1 MITRERLKRMLEVLK
16 KRQPDLTVVL
26 ERLRNPHNISAILR
40 TCDAVGIQY
49 VHIVEETGVV
59 AVSKNVSRGSAQWL
73 DISFYDDSLKCIQR
87 LKHQGFKIYVT
98 AIGPGA
104 VDFREVDYTMPCA
117 IVVGTELEGV
127 SGEMI
132 SRADELIVIPMVGFV
147 QSFNVSV
154 ATAIIMYEAFKQ
166 RDAKGLYDSERVTPE
181 ERQRILEKWIN
192 L

>member
-26 ERLRNPHNISAILR
+26 ERLKNPHNISAILR

-73 DISFYDDSLKCIQR
+73 DISFYDDSLKCIQK

>member
-73 DISFYDDSLKCIQR
+73 DISFYDDPLKCIQR

>member
-26 ERLRNPHNISAILR
+26 ERLKNPHNISAILR

-73 DISFYDDSLKCIQR
+73 DISFYDDPLKCIQR

>member
-26 ERLRNPHNISAILR
+26 ERLKNPHNISAILR

-49 VHIVEETGVV
+49 VHIVEESGVV

-104 VDFREVDYTMPCA
+104 VDFREVDYTVPCA

-132 SRADELIVIPMVGFV
+132 ARADELIVIPMAGFV

-154 ATAIIMYEAFKQ
+154 AAAIVLYEAFKQ
-166 RDAKGLYDSERVTPE
+166 RDTKGMYNIERISPKE
-181 ERQRILEKWIN
+181 KRRILERWTK